1 MRRWLRD
8 TPEIPEGLRRAYLLV
23 LAPVAAIAPVPLFWT
38 EGALPLALAAYE
50 LALFLLWWRARSD
63 HPVRLSDSI
72 LNALG
77 ISYFLWLG
85 VEVAVFHHG
94 LLRSVSH
101 LLLFTT
107 IAKLA
112 SLKRPGEARTAL
124 LVIFLIT
131 LASASSATHVASL
144 LYFAVMALL
153 GFRALGRL
161 AVLADFD
168 DAPPDRV
175 LRAVPTGGVA
185 ATVIIAAGLVTAPL
199 FYALPRVRS
208 PYVTARIRID
218 DALSTAL
225 SADRVD
231 LEGFGAAKRSDRV
244 VLRMS
249 VAPDRLRPRVL
260 RLREAVFTDYRGGV
274 WTRNPYKTGLPS
286 RHGMRRDS
294 ALPDSRPDRPVA
306 GRVSIDLNPFVNG
319 FLFLPYEAVGLELD
333 HGYPVSLTDGIVR
346 LASNRR
352 TVRYTAGVL
361 RRDPRGIGATAI
373 DPSVVPPEIR
383 DYAAKLMGNTTDPAE
398 VARLIRDHFVK
409 EFVYTLDAPRGSG
422 DPIVHFLLRSHAGHC
437 EFFASAAALML
448 TARGIPA
455 RLVTGSYGGESGF
468 FSSALVV
475 RGTNLHAWV
484 EAELDG
490 SGFSVFDPT
499 PPGGVP
505 PAVSGG
511 SFWRGVAS
519 LGREAEFFYDRRIL
533 GFDAFDQAQFL
544 DVARQSVGT
553 AAGRVAGW
561 RPFAGTPAP
570 ASVTAAAAVL
580 AVLALLALLRSM
592 GGRRGRV
599 PVPTRAYLR
608 LRALLARRLGGL
620 APSTPPAEVARLF
633 GETVPGAGEDASA
646 VVAIYCATAFGGRE
660 PGPGAESELA
670 ARLRRLRK
678 LA

>member
-1 MRRWLRD
+1 MKRWLRD
-8 TPEIPEGLRRAYLLV
+8 TPEIPEGLRGAYLLV
-23 LAPVAAIAPVPLFWT
+23 LAPVAMLAPVPLFWT
-38 EGALPLALAAYE
+38 EGVLPLALAAYE
-50 LALFLLWWRARSD
+50 LSLLLLWWRARSD

-77 ISYFLWLG
+77 ISYFVWLG

-101 LLLFTT
+101 LLLFTA

-124 LVIFLIT
+124 LVLFLIT

-144 LYFAVMALL
+144 LYFAAMAFL

-168 DAPPDRV
+168 EAPPDRV
-175 LRAVPTGGVA
+175 LRAVPTRGVA
-185 ATVIIAAGLVTAPL
+185 ATVIVAAALVTAPL

-225 SADRVD
+225 AADRVD

-244 VLRMS
+244 VLRML

-274 WTRNPYKTGLPS
+274 WTRDPHRTGFVTRRGARTASLLP
-286 RHGMRRDS
+286 GV
-294 ALPDSRPDRPVA
+294 RPDQALA
-306 GRVSIDLNPFVNG
+306 GRVAIDLNPFVNG
-319 FLFLPYEAVGLELD
+319 FLFLPYEAVGLALD
-333 HGYPVSLTDGIVR
+333 RGYPVALTDGIVR
-346 LASNRR
+346 LSASRR
-352 TVRYTAGVL
+352 SVRYTAAV
-361 RRDPRGIGATAI
+361 RRSDPRGLGASAI
-373 DPSVVPPEIR
+373 DPAVVPPEIR
-383 DYAAKLMGNTTDPAE
+383 EYAARIAGDVTDPAE
-398 VARLIRDHFVK
+398 LARRIRENFSEK
-409 EFVYTLDAPRGSG
+409 FVYTLDPPRGTG
-422 DPIVHFLLRSHAGHC
+422 DPIVHFLLRSRAGHC

-455 RLVTGSYGGESGF
+455 RLVTGSYGGEAGF
-468 FSSALVV
+468 FSSAILV

-499 PPGGVP
+499 PAGGVP
-505 PAVSGG
+505 PAVSQG
-511 SFWRGVAS
+511 SFWRGIAN
-519 LGREAEFFYDRRIL
+519 LGRESESFYDRRIL
-533 GFDAFDQAQFL
+533 GFDAMDQAQFL
-544 DVARQSVGT
+544 DVARQSVGS
-553 AAGRVAGW
+553 AAESVSGW
-561 RPFAGTPAP
+561 RPFSGPIAP
-570 ASVTAAAAVL
+570 AVRTAAAVL
-580 AVLALLALLRSM
+580 VALSLLAFLRSLRA
-592 GGRRGRV
+592 RRSRV
-599 PVPTRAYLR
+599 PAPTRAYLR
-608 LRALLARRLGGL
+608 LRGMLARRLGGL
-620 APSTPPAEVARLF
+620 SASTPPAEVARLF
-633 GETVPGAGEDASA
+633 AEEVPDAGDDARA
-646 VVAIYCATAFGGRE
+646 VVAIYCESAFGGRD
-660 PGPGAESELA
+660 PAPGAQSELV

>member
-1 MRRWLRD
+1 MRLWPRD

-23 LAPVAAIAPVPLFWT
+23 LAPVAAIAPLPLFWT

-50 LALFLLWWRARSD
+50 LALWLLWWRAHAD
-63 HPVRLSDSI
+63 HPVRLSDTV

-77 ISYFLWLG
+77 ISYFVWLG

-144 LYFAVMALL
+144 LYFAAMAFI

-168 DAPPDRV
+168 DAPPDRI
-175 LRAVPTGGVA
+175 LRAVPTRGVA
-185 ATVIIAAGLVTAPL
+185 ATVIVAAALVTAPL

-208 PYVTARIRID
+208 PYVTARIRVD

-225 SADRVD
+225 AADRVD

-244 VLRMS
+244 VLRMN

-260 RLREAVFTDYRGGV
+260 RLREAVFTDYRAGV
-274 WTRNPYKTGLPS
+274 WTRNPYRTGLAS
-286 RHGMRRDS
+286 HHGPRRDS
-294 ALPDSRPDRPVA
+294 ALPDARPSQVIA

-319 FLFLPYEAVGLELD
+319 FLFLPYESVGVELD
-333 HGYPVSLTDGIVR
+333 RGYPVSLTDGIVR
-346 LASNRR
+346 LPTNRR
-352 TVRYTAGVL
+352 SVRYTAGV
-361 RRDPRGIGATAI
+361 RRSDPRGIGATAI
-373 DPSVVPPEIR
+373 AADAVPPEIR
-383 DYAAKLMGNTTDPAE
+383 DYAAKIAGDATDPVE
-398 VARLIRDHFVK
+398 VARRIRVHFVK
-409 EFVYTLDAPRGSG
+409 DFVYTLDAPRGTG

-455 RLVTGSYGGESGF
+455 RLVTGSYGGESGL
-468 FSSALVV
+468 FSPAIVV

-511 SFWRGVAS
+511 SFWRGIAS

-544 DVARQSVGT
+544 DLARQSVGT
-553 AAGRVAGW
+553 AAERVSGW
-561 RPFAGTPAP
+561 KPFARTPAP
-570 ASVTAAAAVL
+570 ASLIAAASLLVAL
-580 AVLALLALLRSM
+580 SLLALLRSARM
-592 GGRRGRV
+592 RRARV
-599 PVPTRAYLR
+599 AAPTRAYIR
-608 LRALLARRLGGL
+608 LRGIAARRLGGL
-620 APSTPPAEVARLF
+620 AASTPPAEVARLL
-633 GETVPGAGEDASA
+633 GDAVPDAREDAA
-646 VVAIYCATAFGGRE
+646 ALVLIYCESAFGGRE
-660 PGPGAESELA
+660 PAPGIESELG
-670 ARLRRLRK
+670 ARLKRLRK